1 MNREYILNKIKPY
14 LNSNNILSEDDFNTL
29 FSTLSKSQQYK
40 IINILIEENIEIDY
54 DYVVI
59 ETPKIIQRP
68 ASVTPDTSKM
78 GKLSNEQLCVIY
90 QQGNQIALEILVIK
104 NTKLVWSRVIKYAKR
119 YKHKLD
125 EEDIAQYGTMGL
137 IKAAE
142 KFELSKETKFTT
154 YAIWWIDQH
163 ILRGIV
169 DYGFTIRIPVHM
181 FEQMNRLLRVFAQ
194 NPGFTKQEIF
204 ELAKEGGMSRE
215 KFEELL
221 MIIDNVISLTSLNS
235 LIGEDEDSELGNF
248 YVDHESPSVEEQVEY
263 TLSKEAIA
271 EVLTT
276 LPIREQDV
284 IEQRFGLKDGIV
296 RTLEQVG
303 IKYNVTRERIRQIEA
318 KALRK
323 LKHPSRSKALKNLL
337 WR

>member
-14 LNSNNILSEDDFNTL
+14 LNSHNMLGEDDFNTL
-29 FSTLSKSQQYK
+29 FSTLSKQQQYY
-40 IINILIEENIEIDY
+40 IVGILIEENIEIDY
-54 DYVVI
+54 DCI
-59 ETPKIIQRP
+59 SIGTPKIIKRP
-68 ASVTPDTSKM
+68 VNATLNSSKM
-78 GKLSNEQLCVIY
+78 DKLTNEQLCVIY

-163 ILRGIV
+163 ILRAIV
-169 DYGFTIRIPVHM
+169 DYGFTIRIPVHI

-194 NPGFTKQEIF
+194 NPGFNKQKIF
-204 ELAKEGGMSRE
+204 ELVKEGGMSRE

-248 YVDHESPSVEEQVEY
+248 YVDYESPSVEEQVEY
-263 TLSKEAIA
+263 TLLKETVSK
-271 EVLTT
+271 VLST
-276 LPIREQDV
+276 LSTREQD
-284 IEQRFGLKDGIV
+284 ILEQRFGLKDGIA
-296 RTLEQVG
+296 RTLLQG

-318 KALRK
+318 KAIRR
-323 LKHPSRSKALKNLL
+323 LKHPSRSKELKNLL